1 MGDHDERDTP
11 ARRTPAGR
19 VLSSA
24 SRVSLLHVLQ
34 DEGPSTT
41 PALAAR
47 TGLHENTVREHLAR
61 LVDARFV
68 VRETER
74 RTTRGR
80 PRTVY
85 RATSR
90 DDVRTDPGA
99 ARHLAESVAR
109 ARLTSLLLQG
119 YGAPVGDV
127 TESARRAGH
136 ALAAELSPPAGP
148 HDQLLALEAHL
159 DRLGFDPV
167 LDQPRGTYDL
177 WRCPFL
183 DLARERPEVV
193 CSVHLGLAQGVLEQ
207 VGGPVRA
214 ERLVPFVGPRHCELH
229 VSGLPAAQPAPAHPA
244 PPTPRAARRATTEGA
259 P

>member
-1 MGDHDERDTP
+1 MTEHDDGDEV
-11 ARRTPAGR
+11 RRTPTAR
-19 VLSSA
+19 VLSSP
-24 SRVSLLHVLQ
+24 SRLELLHVLQ
-34 DEGPSTT
+34 AEGPQTT
-41 PALAAR
+41 SALAVR
-47 TGLHENTVREHLAR
+47 TGLHENTVREHLQR

-68 VRETER
+68 VREPER
-74 RTTRGR
+74 RATRGR

-85 RATSR
+85 RATTR
-90 DDVRTDPGA
+90 DDVRTDPAA

-109 ARLTSLLLQG
+109 ARLTSVLLGG
-119 YGAPVGDV
+119 YGSAVGDV
-127 TESARRAGH
+127 RESARQAGH
-136 ALAAELSPPAGP
+136 DMLADLPPLPSGAD
-148 HDQLLALEAHL
+148 DQVLALEAHL

-167 LDQPRGTYDL
+167 LSADRTTFDL

-214 ERLVPFVGPRHCELH
+214 ERLEPFVGPRHCALH
-229 VSGLPAAQPAPAHPA
+229 LSGAASAIAA
-244 PPTPRAARRATTEGA
+244 PPSSAVRRATTEGE